1 METALSVLYDN
12 NRFDPRLKTAWG
24 KGCPIRNSGNEYIY
38 PFWKLDPF
46 KAPSLAANDKEITI
60 YA

>member
-1 METALSVLYDN
+1 METTLSVLYDN
-12 NRFDPRLKTAWG
+12 NRFDPRLKPAWG
-24 KGCPIRNSGNEYIY
+24 KRCSFRNSGNEHIY

-46 KAPSLAANDKEITI
+46 KGPSLAANDKETTI